1 MKNYTAILGSSDYP
15 SEDGAKTD
23 FHNTMMPLKKD
34 SFVKLMKFIEN
45 QWNLEDSASNELSK
59 AYGYCEFY
67 PSTKWS
73 EQILSFLEETTN
85 DSNGFI
91 EKFIYELNFGNEY
104 FDGAYVDKEGNEVN
118 LSDAGELYE
127 ALLNHYKK

>member
-1 MKNYTAILGSSDYP
+1 MKNYTAILRSSEYP

-67 PSTKWS
+67 PSTKLS

-104 FDGAYVDKEGNEVN
+104 FDGAYVDKEGNEVK

>member
-1 MKNYTAILGSSDYP
+1 MKNYTAILRSSEYP
-15 SEDGAKTD
+15 SEDRVKTD
-23 FHNTMMPLKKD
+23 FHNTMIPLKKD

-73 EQILSFLEETTN
+73 EQILSFLEEATN
-85 DSNGFI
+85 DSDGFI
-91 EKFIYELNFGNEY
+91 EKFIYELNFGNDY
-104 FDGAYVDKEGNEVN
+104 FDGACVDKEGNEVN

>member
-15 SEDGAKTD
+15 SEDSVKTNYHD
-23 FHNTMMPLKKD
+23 VKMPVKKD

-45 QWNLEDSASNELSK
+45 QWNLEDSASDELTK
-59 AYGYCEFY
+59 TYGYCDFY

-85 DSNGFI
+85 DSYGLI
-91 EKFIYELNFGNEY
+91 EKFIYELNFGNDY
-104 FDGAYVDKEGNEVN
+104 FDGVCVDKEGNEIN
-118 LSDAGELYE
+118 LSNAGELYE

>member
-1 MKNYTAILGSSDYP
+1 MKNYTAILRSSEYP
-15 SEDGAKTD
+15 SEDRVKTD
-23 FHNTMMPLKKD
+23 FHNNMMPLKKD

-85 DSNGFI
+85 DSDGFI
-91 EKFIYELNFGNEY
+91 EKFIYELNFGNDY
-104 FDGAYVDKEGNEVN
+104 FDGACVDKEGNEVN

>member
-1 MKNYTAILGSSDYP
+1 MKNYTAILRSSEYP
-15 SEDGAKTD
+15 SEDRVKTD
-23 FHNTMMPLKKD
+23 FHNTMIPLKKY

-73 EQILSFLEETTN
+73 EQILSFLEEITN
-85 DSNGFI
+85 DSDGFI
-91 EKFIYELNFGNEY
+91 EKFIYELNFGNDY
-104 FDGAYVDKEGNEVN
+104 FDGACVDKEGNEVN

>member
-1 MKNYTAILGSSDYP
+1 MKNYTAILRSSEYP
-15 SEDGAKTD
+15 SEDRVKTD

-73 EQILSFLEETTN
+73 EQILSFLEEATN
-85 DSNGFI
+85 DSDGFI
-91 EKFIYELNFGNEY
+91 EKFIYELNFGNDY
-104 FDGAYVDKEGNEVN
+104 FDGACIDKEGNEVN

>member
-1 MKNYTAILGSSDYP
+1 MKNYTAILRSSEYP
-15 SEDGAKTD
+15 SEDIVKTD

-45 QWNLEDSASNELSK
+45 QWNLEDSANDELIR
-59 AYGYCEFY
+59 AYGHCEFY

-85 DSNGFI
+85 DSDGFI
-91 EKFIYELNFGNEY
+91 EKFIYELNFGNDY
-104 FDGAYVDKEGNEVN
+104 FDGACLDKEGNEVN